1 MKTTDD
7 AWRDIIDL
15 LQMPGHPGLF
25 VLGSFAQRVTIYSQQ
40 VRAINLIDALAG
52 LGHLA
57 PSSSV
62 AVVGAGFAGLTA
74 AAALTSIGLRPTL
87 FDSETV
93 PMHRQL
99 NCGTRYIHP
108 HLYDWPFRSIDE
120 TRAGLPLL
128 DWTAGN
134 ARAVARSVTEAWDR
148 HYRHRVTLHLGRAH
162 TVARIMP
169 HQRQWQVITECN
181 AVADFDLVILAL
193 GFGEEPVERGFSVP
207 YWADIPLATVA
218 VQQQQWLVSGAGD
231 GALTDVM
238 RLCIQHTDHEA
249 ALHAVVRALDGLGAA
264 WLANFRQSAQTRNA
278 GIALFETI
286 DVEATTHQ
294 LRLEGGAAKVILNA
308 TPEQVFGSD
317 TVMPNASLLNRLV
330 VWLLW
335 KKKVLSFA
343 GGKLSGRWVKG
354 KPGRYTVTVRGRT
367 APISCQ
373 QILLRHG
380 PESLILPKH
389 TGSGLQIGCGRNV
402 IVALQKKWKALY
414 ASGLGDPTLVVN
426 WPDDMLTRPR
436 IAPDFTS
443 YPAMFLYSKAKYS
456 ANNELNGPLLALN
469 GLFHDAHIT
478 VHLGAI
484 AANNIATL
492 AFEDAVAGARQLSQ
506 AVQALCRAPILIVDG
521 GDLAPPL
528 ALLLGIRAAVRRG
541 VTLVY
546 RAGDINEDVWQT
558 IPFNLR
564 ETRIVKVDDD
574 STRAGFQQPLTDA
587 LEEGLRRFNSHPRH
601 YSDLPG
607 FDALRAP
614 NGTGQGHS
622 ARPGKRE
629 ILVLCPFEQNY
640 EKYCW
645 EEIRRAT
652 EHHFPAQPDGSA
664 KRVIDLP
671 APEMLARRLFE
682 AIRLDDICIADL
694 TNDRANVYFELGVR
708 LAAHP
713 GGAHAIHCC
722 NGEATPTSPFAPLRA
737 LLGSQEYTTEYQK
750 TPRAVTALA
759 SIAPSARSTRGEL
772 GARFV
777 FDIAERNINVTQEA
791 GGLNLLDQLW
801 AAITAAGGGAK
812 IGQLGALPVM
822 YGENI
827 DIKRNTIQFIADG
840 LSAYVLLSRHTGAAA
855 TRDARLE
862 KAKACLVMLL
872 QEPALPEAMRNN
884 IGALLSTGDTP

>member
-7 AWRDIIDL
+7 SWRDMLDL

-52 LGHLA
+52 LGHLG

-74 AAALTSIGLRPTL
+74 AAALASIGLRPTL
-87 FDSETV
+87 FERETV

-99 NCGTRYIHP
+99 NCGSRYIHP
-108 HLYDWPFRSIDE
+108 HLYDWPFRSIDD
-120 TRAGLPLL
+120 TDAGLPLL
-128 DWTAGN
+128 DWKAGN
-134 ARAVARSVTEAWDR
+134 ARAVAKTVTADWNA
-148 HYRHRVTLHLGRAH
+148 HYRDRVTLRLGHPH
-162 TVARIMP
+162 TVARILP
-169 HQRQWQVITECN
+169 HQRRWQLITECD
-181 AVADFDLVILAL
+181 AVTDFDIVILAL
-193 GFGEEPVERGFSVP
+193 GFGEEPVEGSFSVP

-249 ALHAVVRALDGLGAA
+249 ALHTVVRALESLGTA
-264 WLANFRQSAQTRNA
+264 WLVNFRQLAQTRNA
-278 GIALFETI
+278 GQALFEAI
-286 DVEATTHQ
+286 DVEAVTRH
-294 LRLEGGAAKVILNA
+294 LHLEDGPAKVILNA

-343 GGKLSGRWVKG
+343 GGKLTGRWVKG

-367 APISCQ
+367 APIDCQ

-380 PESLILPKH
+380 PESLLLPKSPAAGLP
-389 TGSGLQIGCGRNV
+389 TGCERSV
-402 IVALQKKWKALY
+402 VVALQKKWKALY
-414 ASGLGDPTLVVN
+414 ASGRSDPTLLTN
-426 WPDDMLTRPR
+426 WPDGMLTRPR
-436 IAPDFTS
+436 IAPDFTG
-443 YPAMFLYSKAKYS
+443 YPALFLYSKAKYAAS
-456 ANNELNGPLLALN
+456 KDLNGPLLALN
-469 GLFHDAHIT
+469 GLFRDAHIS
-478 VHLGAI
+478 VHVGAI
-484 AANNIATL
+484 TARSIATL

-521 GDLAPPL
+521 SNLAPPL

-546 RAGDINEDVWQT
+546 RIGGINQDVWQS

-564 ETRIVKVDDD
+564 ETRIVKVEDDF
-574 STRAGFQQPLTDA
+574 TTAGFQQPLTDA

-614 NGTGQGHS
+614 NS
-622 ARPGKRE
+622 AGDGLTARAGNNE

-640 EKYCW
+640 EKHCW
-645 EEIRRAT
+645 TEIQRAT
-652 EHHFPAQPDGSA
+652 RQHFPAQPEGSA

-713 GGAHAIHCC
+713 GGAHAIHCR
-722 NGEATPTSPFAPLRA
+722 NGDTLAASPFKQLRQ
-737 LLGSQEYTTEYQK
+737 LLGSHEYTTEYQQS
-750 TPRAVTALA
+750 PSAVMALA
-759 SIAPSARSTRGEL
+759 SIAPASSAARGEL
-772 GARFV
+772 SARFV
-777 FDIAERNINVTQEA
+777 FDLAERNIEVMQEA
-791 GGLNLLDQLW
+791 GGFNLLDQLW
-801 AAITAAGGGAK
+801 AAIISAGGGK
-812 IGQLGALPVM
+812 IGQLSALPVL

-827 DIKRNTIQFIADG
+827 DIKRNTIRFIADG
-840 LSAYVLLSRHTGAAA
+840 LSAYVLLSRHTGGGA
-855 TRDARLE
+855 TRDARLK
-862 KAKACLVMLL
+862 KAKACLVTLL
-872 QEPALPEAMRNN
+872 QEQALPEALRNN
-884 IGALLSTGDTP
+884 IGALLSTGDTA